1 VLQKCRAQSTEL
13 AHKIRAMGVAIR
25 ALLSSKDKKKVEE
38 MKPKSPHAPA
48 KPIRPPERLREDA
61 EARVIRHYIACCS

>member
-1 VLQKCRAQSTEL
+1 
-13 AHKIRAMGVAIR
+13 MGVAIR